1 MAFLADETAPHPFYT
16 RGFILQEEER
26 VPELISRAYTH
37 ENAARTLLVKG
48 SCDLVASRQ
57 GVLERICEPVV
68 EAMEPIGGTGDT
80 LTGLVSTLVA
90 AGHPVPQACVLAA
103 RANRWMGA
111 LANPTPA
118 TSVSH
123 LLPSIP
129 EALTKAFSSRM
140 L

>member
-1 MAFLADETAPHPFYT
+1 
-16 RGFILQEEER
+16 RI
-26 VPELISRAYTH
+26 PELISRAYAH

-57 GVLERICEPVV
+57 GVLERIREPVV

-90 AGHPVPQACVLAA
+90 ARHSVPQACLLAA

-118 TSVSH
+118 SSVSD

-129 EALTKAFSSRM
+129 EALERALSIRVP
-140 L
+140 